1 MTPFFSIITVCYNSE
16 KTIERTLKSILAQTD
31 QDYEYIIIDGASTD
45 GTLNLLKQY
54 ELQFE
59 GRMKIYSEPD
69 DGIYYAMNKG
79 IQKAT
84 GRFIGMV
91 NSDDYYEPKALQ
103 YMREAVTNQKYQ
115 ILYGFQRVLRN
126 EQEIEIEFINDC
138 MIGESMISHPSCF
151 ISSDVYKDF
160 GMYDTQYK
168 SAADL
173 DFLIRI
179 KKQTNTHFVPVYK
192 IITNFTL
199 GGMSASGKG
208 MREAARIR
216 CKYGVYSRLR
226 CEYVI
231 LQSRL
236 IDLVHWIKNG
246 IR

>member
-45 GTLNLLKQY
+45 GTLNLVKQY
-54 ELQFE
+54 EPRFE

-79 IQKAT
+79 IQKAM

-103 YMREAVTNQKYQ
+103 YMREAVTDQKYQ

-160 GMYDTQYK
+160 GMYDTRYK

-179 KKQTNTHFVPVYK
+179 KKQTNTQFVPVYK
-192 IITNFTL
+192 IITNFAL

-236 IDLVHWIKNG
+236 IDLVHRIK
-246 IR
+246 RH